1 MDVSA
6 MSNIMSRVRNIS
18 DLDISN
24 TGMNNTACNIHVHVH
39 VHVAYKYCYDTLT
52 VVIFDVHTVEY
63 NVYTCITLHV
73 IYMYMH
79 M

>member
-24 TGMNNTACNIHVHVH
+24 TGMNNTTCNIHVHVH
-39 VHVAYKYCYDTLT
+39 VTYKYCYDTLT
-52 VVIFDVHTVEY
+52 VVIFEQTVLY
-63 NVYTCITLHV
+63 I
-73 IYMYMH
+73 
-79 M
+79 